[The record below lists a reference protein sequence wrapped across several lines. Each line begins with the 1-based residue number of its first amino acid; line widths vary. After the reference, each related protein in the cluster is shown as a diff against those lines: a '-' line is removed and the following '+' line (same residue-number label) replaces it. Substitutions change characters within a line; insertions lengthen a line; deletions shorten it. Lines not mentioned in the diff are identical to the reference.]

1 MLHHASDLQ
10 QALRLAL
17 EEKRRHE
24 SEDCAARLKEA
35 RERFQRSQEHLKTLI
50 REREEKRD
58 TLKRERER

>member
-1 MLHHASDLQ
+1 M
-10 QALRLAL
+10 RLAL